1 MGFQFKAP
9 RVNVA
14 FEEGHEYH
22 GLEVSLRK
30 LNLQEFLD
38 INGIGEVKDMHAG
51 HQLKTMG
58 EKLIAWNLED
68 EQGQPVPPT
77 SDAVLLQ
84 DKDLMIAICSAW
96 LDALRGVSG
105 PFGAELARYRA
116 IPGGVDSDG
125 RPIRKPREL
134 IAAETILRLCDRF
147 HCLPKPD
154 PRRKTPACCA
164 CWRSSSLAP
173 RPRPTPSEEVTTDGR
188 RRRHPRARTGCHA

>member
-9 RVNVA
+9 RVNIA

-38 INGIGEVKDMHAG
+38 INGIGEVEDMHAG

-68 EQGQPVPPT
+68 EEGNPIPPT
-77 SDAVLLQ
+77 PDAVLLQ
-84 DKDLMIAICSAW
+84 DKDLMIAICTAW

-105 PFGAELARYRA
+105 PLEQSSPDTGPSLEAS
-116 IPGGVDSDG
+116 IPMDVPS
-125 RPIRKPREL
+125 E
-134 IAAETILRLCDRF
+134 
-147 HCLPKPD
+147 
-154 PRRKTPACCA
+154 
-164 CWRSSSLAP
+164 SLA
-173 RPRPTPSEEVTTDGR
+173 S
-188 RRRHPRARTGCHA
+188 